1 MAAPEETYALTFAQ
15 SEVEVE
21 GEGDSERP
29 LLDLAEEND
38 SDGYPQEN

>member
-15 SEVEVE
+15 SEVEI
-21 GEGDSERP
+21 GGDSKMP

-38 SDGYPQEN
+38 SEGYPQEN